1 MTKLLFHIN
10 KRVCKSVFLQH
21 VVSSGVHWG
30 GPVGCAVVE
39 LPCCVHVCIRLRP
52 FIQDVGTFLLADEES
67 SLTHQVHA
75 VSFVEDS
82 VYMESSV
89 DPFVPVCNR

>member
-1 MTKLLFHIN
+1 M
-10 KRVCKSVFLQH
+10 CKSVVSLQH
-21 VVSSGVHWG
+21 AVSSGVCWG
-30 GPVGCAVVE
+30 GSVGCAVVE
-39 LPCCVHVCIRLRP
+39 LPCCVHVCIRLRS

-67 SLTHQVHA
+67 GLTHQVHA